1 MVNLFESLIIIAPE
15 LILAITAMSLLMIG
29 SFYQKKSIN
38 LIITLSFL
46 TLLILSFNELI
57 SNNIQDFAFN
67 GFFIEDKLSSFA
79 KFIIFLTSALSII
92 MSANWLSLIH
102 I

>member
-1 MVNLFESLIIIAPE
+1 MVDLFESLIIIAPE

-38 LIITLSFL
+38 LINTLSFL

-57 SNNIQDFAFN
+57 SSNIQAFAFN
-67 GFFIEDKLSSFA
+67 GFFVEDKLYFLNSF
-79 KFIIFLTSALSII
+79 IFLLEGNPVCITLRFE
-92 MSANWLSLIH
+92 
-102 I
+102 

>member
-1 MVNLFESLIIIAPE
+1 MVDLFESLIIIAPE

-38 LIITLSFL
+38 LINTLSFL

-57 SNNIQDFAFN
+57 FNNIQIFAFN
-67 GFFIEDKLSSFA
+67 GFFIED
-79 KFIIFLTSALSII
+79 
-92 MSANWLSLIH
+92 
-102 I
+102 

>member
-1 MVNLFESLIIIAPE
+1 MVDLFESLIIIAPE

-38 LIITLSFL
+38 LINTLSFL

-57 SNNIQDFAFN
+57 FNNIPIFAVN
-67 GFFIEDKLSSFA
+67 GFFIEDK
-79 KFIIFLTSALSII
+79 I
-92 MSANWLSLIH
+92 
-102 I
+102 

>member
-1 MVNLFESLIIIAPE
+1 MVDLFESLIIIAPE

-38 LIITLSFL
+38 LINTLSFL

-57 SNNIQDFAFN
+57 SNNIQVFA
-67 GFFIEDKLSSFA
+67 
-79 KFIIFLTSALSII
+79 
-92 MSANWLSLIH
+92 
-102 I
+102 

>member
-1 MVNLFESLIIIAPE
+1 MVDLFESLIIIAPE

-38 LIITLSFL
+38 LINTLSFL

-57 SNNIQDFAFN
+57 FNNIQIFAFN

-79 KFIIFLTSALSII
+79 KFIICSC
-92 MSANWLSLIH
+92 
-102 I
+102 

>member
-1 MVNLFESLIIIAPE
+1 MVDLFESLIIIAPE

-57 SNNIQDFAFN
+57 SNNIQTFAFN

-92 MSANWLSLIH
+92 MSAN
-102 I
+102 